1 MFKRALELA
10 VWPALIALLV
20 TFARFFGERAGLPN
34 AVTSVLGIIWLTFI
48 VAIYWGVNLAED
60 ERPYR
65 LLFLSLAVFALLSRI
80 PVLVLW
86 WVTNTWGLGTH
97 YDFTDSL
104 GQAVLAQLFGTLTQ
118 IIPGTILGWATL
130 ALRRRK
136 APEPI

>member
-34 AVTSVLGIIWLTFI
+34 AVTFVLGIIWLTLI
-48 VAIYWGVNLAED
+48 VAIHWGVKLADD

-80 PVLVLW
+80 PVFALW

-118 IIPGTILGWATL
+118 IILGTILGWATL

-136 APEPI
+136 TPEPA